1 MSTRRTF
8 LTGALALSATALVGT
23 DPATAAARRA
33 ALTTQD
39 WMAASPTPSP
49 CSV

>member
-23 DPATAAARRA
+23 EPATAAAHRT

-39 WMAASPTPSP
+39 WMAGLADATPYSA
-49 CSV
+49 